1 MLGIKLKL
9 SQDRLPTVK
18 FRRHEIVELV
28 LEILLTMG
36 VFYFL
41 YLSVTLLFIE
51 VLSLPIGMYG
61 EEEMTAYEYFKWT
74 PAKLELA
81 KQSFAVVMI
90 FLGIGLAYWQMK
102 RKISTIHLNH
112 LLEYLTYI
120 ARGNYQLRIP
130 DMQIDELS
138 EIVRSVNSL
147 VDSTVHA
154 MEEER
159 RIEKTKDELIANVGH
174 DLRTPL
180 TSIIGYL
187 GLIENKRYHSEEQ
200 LLEYTHIAYKKAMSM
215 QVMVNDLFDYAA
227 SRLVSYEVTPEEVHL
242 DFFFEQLAAEFELEA
257 AEKNI
262 EIEINVMP
270 KNLIVHFDPEK
281 MARVFNNLLSNA
293 LKYGHG
299 ATKIK
304 MNANLIDD
312 DQIIMDVVNNGELLK
327 LEELEKVF
335 QRSYRADTSRNSAI
349 PGTGLGL
356 GIARNIVEL
365 HNGIIYAMIENNEM
379 IFRIEMSRL

>member
-1 MLGIKLKL
+1 M
-9 SQDRLPTVK
+9 
-18 FRRHEIVELV
+18 
-28 LEILLTMG
+28 
-36 VFYFL
+36 
-41 YLSVTLLFIE
+41 
-51 VLSLPIGMYG
+51 PIGMYG
-61 EEEMTAYEYFKWT
+61 EEEMTAYEYFKLT

-81 KQSFAVVMI
+81 KQSFAVVII

-130 DMQIDELS
+130 DMQVDELS

-242 DFFFEQLAAEFELEA
+242 NFFFEQLAAEFELEA

-304 MNANLIDD
+304 MNANQIDDD

>member
-1 MLGIKLKL
+1 MSGIKLKH
-9 SQDRLPTVK
+9 SQDKLPTVN

-41 YLSVTLLFIE
+41 YLGVTLLFIE
-51 VLSLPIGMYG
+51 FLSLPIGMYG
-61 EEEMTAYEYFKWT
+61 EEEMTAYEYFQLT

-90 FLGIGLAYWQMK
+90 FLGIGLTYWQMK

-130 DMQIDELS
+130 DMQVDELS

-187 GLIENKRYHSEEQ
+187 GLIENKRYQSEEQ
-200 LLEYTHIAYKKAMSM
+200 LLEYTHIAYQKAMSM

-270 KNLIVHFDPEK
+270 KNLIVYFDPEK

-335 QRSYRADTSRNSAI
+335 RRSYRADTSRNSAI

>member
-1 MLGIKLKL
+1 
-9 SQDRLPTVK
+9 
-18 FRRHEIVELV
+18 
-28 LEILLTMG
+28 MG
-36 VFYFL
+36 VVYFL
-41 YLSVTLLFIE
+41 YLSITLIFIE
-51 VLSLPIGMYG
+51 FLSLPMGMYG
-61 EEEMTAYEYFKWT
+61 EEEMTAYDYFKWT

-81 KQSFAVVMI
+81 RQVFAVFMI
-90 FLGIGLAYWQMK
+90 FVGIGMTYWQTK
-102 RKISTIHLNH
+102 RRITAIHLNH

-120 ARGNYQLRIP
+120 SKGNYQLRIP
-130 DMQIDELS
+130 DMQVGELS

-200 LLEYTHIAYKKAMSM
+200 LLEFTNIAYKKAMSM
-215 QVMVNDLFDYAA
+215 QVLVNDLFDYAA
-227 SRLVSYEVTPEEVHL
+227 SRLVSYEISPEEVHL

-257 AEKNI
+257 SEKNI
-262 EIEINVMP
+262 EIEINVVP
-270 KNLIVHFDPEK
+270 ENLIVYFDPEK

-293 LKYGHG
+293 IKYGHG

-304 MNANLIDD
+304 INANQVNYEDR
-312 DQIIMDVVNNGELLK
+312 IIMDVVNNGELLK

-335 QRSYRADTSRNSAI
+335 QRSYRADTSRNSDV

-356 GIARNIVEL
+356 AIARNIVEL
-365 HNGIIYAMIENNEM
+365 HNGVIYAMIENNEM

>member
-1 MLGIKLKL
+1 MSGIKLKH
-9 SQDRLPTVK
+9 SQDKLPTVN

-41 YLSVTLLFIE
+41 YLGVTLLFIE
-51 VLSLPIGMYG
+51 FLSLPIGMYG
-61 EEEMTAYEYFKWT
+61 EEEMTAYEYFKLT

-90 FLGIGLAYWQMK
+90 FLGIGLTYWQMK

-130 DMQIDELS
+130 DMQVDELS

-187 GLIENKRYHSEEQ
+187 GLIENKRYQSEEQ
-200 LLEYTHIAYKKAMSM
+200 LLEYTHIAYQKAMSM

-270 KNLIVHFDPEK
+270 KNLIVYFDPEK

-335 QRSYRADTSRNSAI
+335 RRSYRADTSRNSAI

>member
-1 MLGIKLKL
+1 MSGIKLKH
-9 SQDRLPTVK
+9 SQDKLPTVN

-41 YLSVTLLFIE
+41 YLGVTLLFIE
-51 VLSLPIGMYG
+51 FLSLPIGMYG
-61 EEEMTAYEYFKWT
+61 EEEMTAYEYFKLT

-90 FLGIGLAYWQMK
+90 FLGIGLTYWQMK

-130 DMQIDELS
+130 DMQVDELS

-187 GLIENKRYHSEEQ
+187 GLIENKRYQSEEQ
-200 LLEYTHIAYKKAMSM
+200 LLEYTHIAYQKAMSM

-270 KNLIVHFDPEK
+270 KNLIVYFDPEK

-335 QRSYRADTSRNSAI
+335 RRSYRADTSRNSAI

-365 HNGIIYAMIENNEM
+365 HNGIIYAMIENNDM